1 MVARDEKGYT
11 ISEET
16 TKVKIQVWEDQ
27 KRLQHDYNMIANDHI
42 SY

>member
-1 MVARDEKGYT
+1 MVARDEGGYT

-16 TKVKIQVWEDQ
+16 TSPRSRFRSEKI
-27 KRLQHDYNMIANDHI
+27 KRDCNMIANDHI

>member
-16 TKVKIQVWEDQ
+16 TSQRSRFRSEEI
-27 KRLQHDYNMIANDHI
+27 KRDCNMIAT
-42 SY
+42 